1 MASASTL
8 TTVAFIYKRLYSD
21 KQVADI
27 AMRDHVWWARV
38 QKEGGFTGDSFLY
51 PIRYG
56 NPQGI
61 SSTFA
66 TAQTNAKSSKGVQM
80 RAYRKSQFGV
90 ITLDG
95 EAIAAS
101 KGNKGAFM
109 DLVTMETDRIIEELG
124 DTLAFNFWRSK
135 DQLLGRGASAVGN
148 VITLAEPS
156 DARNFKVGMV
166 VSSDNTSTGASPNT
180 GTTFVT
186 AVDED
191 GGTVTFDDVT
201 DITSF
206 AATDYFFRE
215 GSTGQVGMEGLE
227 DNIPLTAP
235 VAGSDSFREVDRGVD
250 PRRLAGSRLDDTSLT
265 AEVALMRLA
274 VKISNVGRSHA
285 VDEAYVNP
293 THFFNMAQRL
303 NAKVEYNDGG
313 GTANVGF
320 QYIQL
325 HTAAGSMRVYADPDA
340 PMNRGRCS
348 RQGSLY
354 VKHLDGLPHIIDDD
368 GNMSLRQTTSD
379 GVETRA
385 VARCNL
391 IVPDPSAQGVCSLP
405 TS

>member
-8 TTVAFIYKRLYSD
+8 STVAFIYKRLYSD

-27 AMRDHVWWARV
+27 AMRDHVWWAKLA
-38 QKEGGFTGDSFLY
+38 KEGGFVGDSFLY

-66 TAQTNAKSSKGVQM
+66 TAQTNAKPSKGVQM

-90 ITLDG
+90 ITIDG
-95 EAIAAS
+95 EALAAA

-109 DLVTMETDRIIEELG
+109 DLVTMETDRILEELG
-124 DTLAFNFWRSK
+124 DTLAFNFWRDK
-135 DQLLGRGASAVGN
+135 TQLLGRGASASGN
-148 VITLAEPS
+148 VITLTEAS

-166 VSSDNTSTGASPNT
+166 VVSDNTSTGASPNT

-191 GGTVTFDDVT
+191 AGRVTFDDT
-201 DITSF
+201 SDITGF

-215 GSTGQVGMEGLE
+215 GSTVSVGMEGLE
-227 DNIPLTAP
+227 DLTPLSAP
-235 VAGSDSFREVDRGVD
+235 TSGESFREVDRSVD
-250 PRRLAGSRLDDTSLT
+250 PRRLAGSRLDDTSLP

-274 VKISNVGRSHA
+274 VKVSNVGRSHA
-285 VDEAYVNP
+285 LNEAYLNP
-293 THFFNMAQRL
+293 THFFNMTQRL
-303 NAKVEYNDGG
+303 NAKVEYQDGG
-313 GTANVGF
+313 GEANVGF
-320 QYIQL
+320 QYVQL
-325 HTAAGSMRVYADPDA
+325 HTAAGTIKVYADPDA
-340 PMNRGRCS
+340 PMNRGRAS
-348 RQGSLY
+348 REGSQY
-354 VKHLDGLPHIIDDD
+354 IKHLDGLPHIIDDD
-368 GNMSLRQTTSD
+368 GNMTLRQTTSD
-379 GVETRA
+379 GIETRA

-391 IVPDPSAQGVCSLP
+391 IQIDPSAQAVCSLA